1 MACLVLPSEWTT
13 SPPSRLTQGWHLQ
26 GQMSQRALAPQG
38 SFQTRQGTRGHPSP
52 GGAGAQAD
60 AGGALGGIKPA
71 AASGSQGA
79 GHPSVWRPVGLG
91 TLPCTPAPC
100 GAWPTLSTPQGRAD
114 TCESPR
120 GESSA
125 RIQAQHWAVPPPAT
139 VILGRQGGGASGR
152 TSVGLTAAAG
162 SHLPGAGAEG
172 GARAPRCLG
181 QRP

>member
-13 SPPSRLTQGWHLQ
+13 SPPSRLTQGWHLR
-26 GQMSQRALAPQG
+26 GQMSQRALALQG

-71 AASGSQGA
+71 AASSQGA

-100 GAWPTLSTPQGRAD
+100 GARPTLSTPQGRAD